1 MSYSR
6 MIHEFIDEGLPKSEE
21 EILFSELAKDAELR
35 DDFNKQMKI
44 HLIAQNDMNSIF
56 PPADCTSNIFST
68 LGFSIPNE
76 EKPVAP
82 IISFSSKFFSGIKKY
97 AAYLMIATL
106 SSIITGAMFLAYDNY
121 FNADN
126 HNSLSLNNSDKSINS
141 TPYVSSK
148 NNDNSSNIINNK
160 ALNSNISNSTNSLP
174 RKFSNQLTNND
185 SYSNS
190 SSKDAASN
198 LNNNLNSIQDENDN
212 LITNNNQ
219 SDNSNLLLLV
229 DNSIFSSSDISK
241 SNNASQKFA
250 GSRAQSFEKI
260 NSGSFGAIVPINI
273 FQSESANYYD
283 DSKYILSFKRI
294 NTKSEPNI
302 GELDSKESFFDNFVL
317 TAIYRLDNYNAIGLQ
332 YGRERFGQE
341 FDILVN
347 GKTHIQSQNPVIN
360 YGALTYR
367 LSVNPEIL
375 ESIFTPYFQTSA
387 GLSTIGPI
395 ANMSVGSSIRLMDGL
410 SVFGEFDAAA
420 LWYNVND
427 KIYNTLKYGVN
438 YGISVSIK

>member
-6 MIHEFIDEGLPKSEE
+6 MIHEYIDEGLPKSEE

-97 AAYLMIATL
+97 AAYLMIATI

-126 HNSLSLNNSDKSINS
+126 HISMSSNNSDKSINS

-148 NNDNSSNIINNK
+148 NNDNSSNIINNN
-160 ALNSNISNSTNSLP
+160 ALNSNISNSTGSLP
-174 RKFSNQLTNND
+174 RKFSNQFANDANNR
-185 SYSNS
+185 NS
-190 SSKDAASN
+190 SSKDESTN
-198 LNNNLNSIQDENDN
+198 LNNIINSNKDANDN
-212 LITNNNQ
+212 LSTNNVQ
-219 SDNSNLLLLV
+219 ADDSNILLLV
-229 DNSIFSSSDISK
+229 DNSVFSSSDIIK
-241 SNNASQKFA
+241 SNDATQKFA
-250 GSRAQSFEKI
+250 NSRAQSFGKF
-260 NSGSFGAIVPINI
+260 NSGSLGTIIPINI
-273 FQSESANYYD
+273 FNSESANYYD

-294 NTKSEPNI
+294 NTKSEPNVDN
-302 GELDSKESFFDNFVL
+302 LNSNESFFDNFVL
-317 TAIYRLDNYNAIGLQ
+317 TAIYRLDDNNAVGLQ

-347 GKTHIQSQNPVIN
+347 GKTHVQSQNPVLN
-360 YGALTYR
+360 YAALTYR
-367 LSVNPEIL
+367 LSVNPEIF

-387 GLSTIGPI
+387 GLSTIGPV
-395 ANMSVGSSIRLMDGL
+395 AKMSLGSSIRLMDGL
-410 SVFGEFDAAA
+410 SVFGEIDGAA